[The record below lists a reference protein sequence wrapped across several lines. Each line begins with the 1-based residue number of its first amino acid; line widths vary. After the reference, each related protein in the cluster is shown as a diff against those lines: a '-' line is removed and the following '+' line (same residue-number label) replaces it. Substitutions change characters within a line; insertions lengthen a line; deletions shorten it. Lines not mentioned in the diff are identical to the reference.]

1 VPVPGEF
8 SVCKLQCW
16 IARTLL
22 SFADV
27 GDVDRYDVV
36 SDGSL
41 VDHSHKG
48 DTQTNTHSEHAEK
61 TGCSHNI

>member
-1 VPVPGEF
+1 MPVPGEF
-8 SVCKLQCW
+8 SVCTLQCW
-16 IARTLL
+16 IERTLI
-22 SFADV
+22 SVADV

-48 DTQTNTHSEHAEK
+48 DAETNLYSHHTDK
-61 TGCSHNI
+61 TG